1 MANNKYQ
8 FWKRFKGQPNYIQ
21 ELLQE
26 VSNNYTDKYYN
37 IWMSKFKWTGLDEES
52 KEQQENYIMRKLWS
66 DGSLAI
72 RNIANTNL
80 IALMPFATI
89 SYNYLDFPET
99 VNLINKRGVS
109 EVIIPSGEQVVNK
122 DVAIVYCLPSHKPI
136 KQLVKYYT
144 DRIAQVEIIISNNLK
159 LQNIPFVIGCNEED
173 KDSMED
179 IVERILNNELVV
191 YSAVGDINKLQTLA
205 TTAPYLIDK
214 LKSYQV
220 SLENELLTTLGIDN
234 SGVQAKKAQ
243 MLVDEVNANNDA
255 INDFG
260 NCIIDELK
268 SWLERANKVLN
279 RNISIE
285 AKTKPV
291 DTTKDFEDASITETK
306 KKEESE
312 NV

>member
-37 IWMSKFKWTGLDEES
+37 IWMSKFKWTGLDEET

-144 DRIAQVEIIISNNLK
+144 DRMAQVEIIISNNLK
-159 LQNIPFVIGCNEED
+159 LQNVPFVIGCNEED

-191 YSAVGDINKLQTLA
+191 YTAVGDINKLQSLV

-279 RNISIE
+279 RNISVE
-285 AKTKPV
+285 AKSKPV
-291 DTTKDFEDASITETK
+291 DTTKDFEDASITEQK
-306 KKEESE
+306 QEEE
-312 NV
+312 A

>member
-37 IWMSKFKWTGLDEES
+37 IWMSKFKWTGLDEET

-144 DRIAQVEIIISNNLK
+144 DRIAQVEIIINNNLK

-291 DTTKDFEDASITETK
+291 DTTKDFEDASITEQK
-306 KKEESE
+306 QEEE
-312 NV
+312 A

>member
-21 ELLQE
+21 ELLKE
-26 VSNNYTDKYYN
+26 VSDNYTDKYYN
-37 IWMSKFKWTGLDEES
+37 IWMSKFKWTGLDEET

-144 DRIAQVEIIISNNLK
+144 DRIAQVEIIIANNLK

-179 IVERILNNELVV
+179 IVERILNNEIVV

-214 LKSYQV
+214 LKAYQV
-220 SLENELLTTLGIDN
+220 SLENELLTILGIDN

-260 NCIIDELK
+260 NSIIDELK

-285 AKTKPV
+285 AKSKPV
-291 DTTKDFEDASITETK
+291 DTTKDFEDASITAQK
-306 KKEESE
+306 DKEEA
-312 NV
+312 

>member
-37 IWMSKFKWTGLDEES
+37 IWMSKFKWTGLDEET

-80 IALMPFATI
+80 IALMPFTTI

-214 LKSYQV
+214 LKAYQV

-285 AKTKPV
+285 AKSKPV

-306 KKEESE
+306 QEEE
-312 NV
+312 A

>member
-1 MANNKYQ
+1 
-8 FWKRFKGQPNYIQ
+8 
-21 ELLQE
+21 
-26 VSNNYTDKYYN
+26 
-37 IWMSKFKWTGLDEES
+37 
-52 KEQQENYIMRKLWS
+52 
-66 DGSLAI
+66 
-72 RNIANTNL
+72 
-80 IALMPFATI
+80 MPFATI

-144 DRIAQVEIIISNNLK
+144 DRIAQVEIIINNNLK

-191 YSAVGDINKLQTLA
+191 YSAVGDINKLQTLS

-220 SLENELLTTLGIDN
+220 SLENELLTVLGIDN

-291 DTTKDFEDASITETK
+291 DTTKDFEDASITEQK
-306 KKEESE
+306 QEEE
-312 NV
+312 A

>member
-21 ELLQE
+21 ELFQE

-37 IWMSKFKWTGLDEES
+37 IWMSKFKWTGLDEET

-66 DGSLAI
+66 EGSLAI

-144 DRIAQVEIIISNNLK
+144 DRIAQVEIIIANNLK

-191 YSAVGDINKLQTLA
+191 YSAVGDINNLQTLA

-214 LKSYQV
+214 LKAYRV
-220 SLENELLTTLGIDN
+220 SLENELLTILGIDN

-260 NCIIDELK
+260 NSIIDELK

-285 AKTKPV
+285 AKSKPV
-291 DTTKDFEDASITETK
+291 DTTKDFEDASITEQK
-306 KKEESE
+306 DKEEA
-312 NV
+312 

>member
-21 ELLQE
+21 ELLNE

-285 AKTKPV
+285 AKSKPV
-291 DTTKDFEDASITETK
+291 DTTKDFEDASITAQK
-306 KKEESE
+306 DKEEA
-312 NV
+312 

>member
-37 IWMSKFKWTGLDEES
+37 IWMSKFKWTGLDEEA

-144 DRIAQVEIIISNNLK
+144 DRIAQVEIIINNNLK

-220 SLENELLTTLGIDN
+220 SLENELLTILGIDN
-234 SGVQAKKAQ
+234 SGTQAKKAQ

-260 NCIIDELK
+260 NCILDELK

-285 AKTKPV
+285 AKSKPV
-291 DTTKDFEDASITETK
+291 DTTKDFEDASITEQK
-306 KKEESE
+306 QEEE
-312 NV
+312 A

>member
-21 ELLQE
+21 ELFQE

-37 IWMSKFKWTGLDEES
+37 IWMSKFKWTGLDEET

-144 DRIAQVEIIISNNLK
+144 DRIAQVEIIINNNLK

-214 LKSYQV
+214 LKAYQV
-220 SLENELLTTLGIDN
+220 SLENELLTILGIDN

-260 NCIIDELK
+260 NSIIDELK

-291 DTTKDFEDASITETK
+291 DTTKDFEDASIVKTK
-306 KKEESE
+306 EDSE

>member
-21 ELLQE
+21 ELLKE
-26 VSNNYTDKYYN
+26 VSDNYTDKYYN
-37 IWMSKFKWTGLDEES
+37 IWMSKFKWTGLDEET

-179 IVERILNNELVV
+179 IVERILNNEIVV

-214 LKSYQV
+214 LKAYQV
-220 SLENELLTTLGIDN
+220 SLENELLTILGIDN

-260 NCIIDELK
+260 NSIIDELK

-285 AKTKPV
+285 AKSKPV
-291 DTTKDFEDASITETK
+291 DTTKDFEDASITEQK
-306 KKEESE
+306 QEEE
-312 NV
+312 A

>member
-291 DTTKDFEDASITETK
+291 DTTKDFEDASITEQK
-306 KKEESE
+306 DKEEA
-312 NV
+312 

>member
-21 ELLQE
+21 ELFQE

-291 DTTKDFEDASITETK
+291 DTTKDFEDASITEQK
-306 KKEESE
+306 QEEE
-312 NV
+312 A

>member
-21 ELLQE
+21 ELFKE
-26 VSNNYTDKYYN
+26 VSDNYTDKYYN
-37 IWMSKFKWTGLDEES
+37 IWMSKFKWTGLDEET

-144 DRIAQVEIIISNNLK
+144 DRIAQVEIIIANNLK

-214 LKSYQV
+214 LKAYQV
-220 SLENELLTTLGIDN
+220 SLENELLTILGIDN

-260 NCIIDELK
+260 NSIIDELK

-285 AKTKPV
+285 AKSKPV
-291 DTTKDFEDASITETK
+291 DTTKDFEDASVTETK
-306 KKEESE
+306 KKEEE
-312 NV
+312 A

>member
-144 DRIAQVEIIISNNLK
+144 DRMAQVEIIINNNLK

-191 YSAVGDINKLQTLA
+191 YTAVGDINKLQTLA

-279 RNISIE
+279 RNISVE

-291 DTTKDFEDASITETK
+291 DTTKDFEDASITEQK
-306 KKEESE
+306 DKEEA
-312 NV
+312 

>member
-21 ELLQE
+21 ELFQE
-26 VSNNYTDKYYN
+26 VSTNYTDKYYN
-37 IWMSKFKWTGLDEES
+37 IWMSKFKWTGLDEEA

-144 DRIAQVEIIISNNLK
+144 DRIAQVEIIINNNLK

-191 YSAVGDINKLQTLA
+191 YSAVGDINKLQTLS

-220 SLENELLTTLGIDN
+220 SLENELLTILGIDN
-234 SGVQAKKAQ
+234 SGTQAKKAQ

-260 NCIIDELK
+260 NCILDELK

-285 AKTKPV
+285 AKSKPV
-291 DTTKDFEDASITETK
+291 DTTKDFEDASITEQK
-306 KKEESE
+306 QEEE
-312 NV
+312 A

>member
-21 ELLQE
+21 ELFQE

-37 IWMSKFKWTGLDEES
+37 IWMSKFKWTGLDEET

-144 DRIAQVEIIISNNLK
+144 DRIAQVEIIIANNLK

-214 LKSYQV
+214 LKAYQV
-220 SLENELLTTLGIDN
+220 SLENELLTILGIDN

-260 NCIIDELK
+260 NSIIDELK

-285 AKTKPV
+285 AKSKPV
-291 DTTKDFEDASITETK
+291 DTTKDFEDASITEQK
-306 KKEESE
+306 DKEEA
-312 NV
+312 

>member
-21 ELLQE
+21 ELFQE

-37 IWMSKFKWTGLDEES
+37 IWMSKFKWTGLDEET

-72 RNIANTNL
+72 RNIANTDL

-109 EVIIPSGEQVVNK
+109 EAIIPSGEQVVNK

-144 DRIAQVEIIISNNLK
+144 DRIAQVEIIINNNLK

-291 DTTKDFEDASITETK
+291 DTTKDFEDASITEQK
-306 KKEESE
+306 QEEE
-312 NV
+312 A

>member
-21 ELLQE
+21 ELLNE
-26 VSNNYTDKYYN
+26 VSSHYTDKYYN
-37 IWMSKFKWTGLDEES
+37 IWMSKFKWTGLDEET

-214 LKSYQV
+214 LKAYQV
-220 SLENELLTTLGIDN
+220 SLENELLTILGIDN

-260 NCIIDELK
+260 NSIIDELK

-285 AKTKPV
+285 AKSKPV
-291 DTTKDFEDASITETK
+291 DTTKDFEDASITEQK
-306 KKEESE
+306 QEEE
-312 NV
+312 A